1 MKKVF
6 MLICCA
12 LALNTATAQ
21 DFEKGGNYVTLGY
34 GLDPWG
40 NPTVGTGS
48 LFTSGYKKS
57 TVGPIM
63 LTYERG
69 ITDVLG
75 IGRIGAGGAIVQTFY
90 NQKYTTGA
98 YVSTYNRSRLGV
110 IARATYHF
118 EFDIPKM
125 DVYAGVGGGVYFS
138 TDKDKV
144 ANFLDPNQHTTTRNT
159 SVSGGHYIFA
169 GIRYYFTD
177 AFGVYLE
184 AGHGVSAVSGGL
196 AFKF

>member
-1 MKKVF
+1 
-6 MLICCA
+6 MLLCCA
-12 LALNTATAQ
+12 LAINTASAQ

-40 NPTVGTGS
+40 NPAIGGVG
-48 LFTSGYKKS
+48 FFNAGYKKS
-57 TVGPIM
+57 TIGPIM

-69 ITDVLG
+69 VTDVLG

-90 NQKYTTGA
+90 NQKYTYSTGFED
-98 YVSTYNRSRLGV
+98 TYNRSRIGV

-125 DVYAGVGGGVYFS
+125 DVYAGVGGGVYFNS
-138 TDKDKV
+138 DKDKIT
-144 ANFLDPNQHTTTRNT
+144 NFLGQETVTRTT
-159 SVSGGHYIFA
+159 SVSGGHYVFA

-177 AFGVYLE
+177 AFGVYAE
-184 AGHGVSAVSGGL
+184 AGHGVSALSGGI